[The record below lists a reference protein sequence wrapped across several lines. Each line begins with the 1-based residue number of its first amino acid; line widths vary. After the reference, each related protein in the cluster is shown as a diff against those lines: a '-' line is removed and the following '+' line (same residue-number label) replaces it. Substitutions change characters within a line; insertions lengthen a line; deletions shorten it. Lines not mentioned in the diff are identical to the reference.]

1 MPTTQLPLMKGLG
14 KDKGSADYIDLLP
27 VNFLATPKEVLGANG
42 YMRSFPGLTK
52 SLDVNGTSRGVQ
64 YNSAQNGVYRVLG
77 KGLYLSGRYIGE
89 VDGEERVSLAYSDI
103 SQAVCSIGSMKIFR
117 YDGGEK
123 YLTNWDGATGYA
135 QYDIGAVRDICR
147 ARGRFAWAKD
157 RSDTFGVTDLEDE
170 SHPDRYRALYRA
182 ESQPDG
188 IIGIAA
194 WRDFIVCFGST
205 TIEYFSLTGSS
216 DVNSAIYI
224 SQPSLMVT
232 KGIAGTHC
240 KVGFAD
246 SFAFISH
253 PATGSP
259 SVYVID
265 SGRTVPIATAQIEKI
280 LRSYSATELSTG
292 VLETVR
298 FDAHE
303 LLLVH
308 LPRHVLCYD
317 ASASV
322 NGPQWTLLKS
332 GIADDAHRAIDYMY
346 EGNEIGVGDKTEAV
360 TGTLSFEVTS
370 QYGKA
375 VEHLLYTPMFK
386 ADNARIFD
394 FELESTTGIAQIAH
408 RLFLSATA
416 DGVVYGKEQ
425 LVEANKPFAYD
436 RRVLWRRI
444 GRIRKN
450 IGFKVRIITTSP
462 VTLSGASVRVE

>member
-14 KDKGSADYIDLLP
+14 KDYRNADYLDLLP
-27 VNFLATPKEVLGANG
+27 TNMLATPKEVLGSNG

-64 YNSAQNGVYRVLG
+64 FNSAQNGVYRVLG
-77 KGLYLSGRYIGE
+77 KAIYLSGRYIGD

-117 YDGGEK
+117 YDGGVK
-123 YLTNWDGATGYA
+123 FLTNWDGATGYA
-135 QYDIGAVRDICR
+135 QYDIGSVRDICR

-188 IIGIAA
+188 IIGIEA

-216 DVNSAIYI
+216 DVNAPIYI

-240 KVGFAD
+240 KTHFAD

-253 PATGSP
+253 PANGSP
-259 SVYVID
+259 SIYVIN
-265 SGRTVPIATAQIEKI
+265 SGRIDTIATALVEKT
-280 LRSYSATELSTG
+280 LRSYTADELSTG

-298 FDAHE
+298 FDSHE
-303 LLLVH
+303 LLLLH

-317 ASASV
+317 GAASQS
-322 NGPQWTLLKS
+322 GPQWTLLKS
-332 GIADDAHRAIDYMY
+332 GIGDDVHRAIDYMY
-346 EGNEIGVGDKTEAV
+346 EGNEIGVGDKQDAV
-360 TGTLSFEVTS
+360 TGVLAFEMSS
-370 QYGKA
+370 QYDNPT
-375 VEHLLYTPMFK
+375 EHLLYTPMFK

-394 FELESTTGIAQIAH
+394 FELESATGVAQIAH

-416 DGVVYGKEQ
+416 DGVIYGKEQ
-425 LVEANKPFAYD
+425 LVEANAPFVYD

-450 IGFKVRIITTSP
+450 LGFKVRIITKSP